1 MLGPSMSA
9 VPSNVGGYSVTS
21 SLLCCH
27 LQCKGFVFC
36 PGLSQVRMVIVL
48 LV

>member
-9 VPSNVGGYSVTS
+9 IPSNVGGYSVTS

-36 PGLSQVRMVIVL
+36 PGLSQVRWL
-48 LV
+48 